1 MTSDCISLYIL
12 YWPAAALISLSGV
25 LDLDIALHPLLFGY
39 PLQKLLCI
47 WKWHMF
53 VIAGKTFPYQRE
65 REEFTSSANQLG
77 CTDVPGLSV
86 TWSKTSVLSVYH
98 V

>member
-1 MTSDCISLYIL
+1 MDKAIYVTKFLAVVSITAPTRNDKMQSHL
-12 YWPAAALISLSGV
+12 A
-25 LDLDIALHPLLFGY
+25 
-39 PLQKLLCI
+39 
-47 WKWHMF
+47 
-53 VIAGKTFPYQRE
+53 
-65 REEFTSSANQLG
+65 EEEDFISSANQLG